1 MEFIYITK
9 WILMALCVVL
19 AIRNYRAIKREPE
32 NYAETKFIIL
42 ETWVLLL
49 VIFEMI
55 GKISIAIAV

>member
-19 AIRNYRAIKREPE
+19 VIRNYRAIKREPE
-32 NYAETKFIIL
+32 NYTETKFIIL